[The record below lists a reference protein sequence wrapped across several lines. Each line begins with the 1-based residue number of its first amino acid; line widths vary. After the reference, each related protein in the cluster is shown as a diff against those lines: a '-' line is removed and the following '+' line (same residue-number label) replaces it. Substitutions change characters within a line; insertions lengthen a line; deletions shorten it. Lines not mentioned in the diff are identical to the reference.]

1 MTQYAVY
8 YASAGCLPDGDGEP
22 PLFDTVQDAA
32 QYVWEEWRSVAVE
45 NAVDDMEGSD
55 HRAILDL
62 LDRDEFDHVVE
73 GMGADD
79 PRPNSLYS
87 WSIEEV
93 EES

>member
-1 MTQYAVY
+1 M
-8 YASAGCLPDGDGEP
+8 
-22 PLFDTVQDAA
+22 LFDDLEDAA
-32 QYVWEEWRSVAVE
+32 RYVWEEWRTVAVE

-73 GMGADD
+73 HMGAVD

-93 EES
+93 TS